1 MQFWT
6 DTRGAEM
13 SEVIAGLLAVL
24 AAGIVAINVAMGGLQ
39 GAATK
44 IKNWLTAITIAAPKT
59 S

>member
-1 MQFWT
+1 MHFMA

-13 SEVIAGLLAVL
+13 SEVIAGLVAVL

-39 GAATK
+39 SGATK